1 MLTKYLV
8 VKADRV
14 DAALVEYGKFILAD
28 TRKLKGNALGIQ
40 VSIPKEA
47 DPATASVIL
56 LGSKLTQNY
65 AYKDLLSRPLQPEDF
80 GSEKT
85 ITNQI
90 MLNLPR
96 EAYTAMIVAKDL
108 EPLLGTD
115 IIMAVP
121 INKPTFDN
129 VDEYNK
135 IGIAPEP
142 QQMPWLSQIELKIP
156 SHMTYADW
164 LAILELQ
171 AVIEC
176 YMSYKKIPWNEI

>member
-1 MLTKYLV
+1 MDKV
-8 VKADRV
+8 
-14 DAALVEYGKFILAD
+14 LVEYGKFVLAN
-28 TRKLKGNALGIQ
+28 THKLKGNALGVQ
-40 VSIPKEA
+40 VSIPKDV
-47 DPATASVIL
+47 DPETASVTL

-80 GSEKT
+80 GKEKT

-96 EAYTAMIVAKDL
+96 EAYTVIIVAKDL

-121 INKPTFDN
+121 ISKPTFDS

-135 IGIAPEP
+135 FGIAPEP

-156 SHMTYADW
+156 NHMTYGDW
-164 LAILELQ
+164 QAIMELQ

-176 YMSYKKIPWNEI
+176 YMSYKKIPWNQI